1 MTRTLLAAAL
11 FAALASTASAQAWD
25 DRDDYPDV
33 RAEQDR
39 AGDILTS
46 LRLQLDRLRDDR
58 RVASEAPDGLARA
71 EDYISALEDRDDDP
85 SPREVQRA
93 QWLLGEVAREA
104 GLYDEGEYDEGERD
118 VIVMERDDPRA
129 RSEAERAR
137 YEADRARRVADQQRE
152 AAVAA
157 RLEADRERHRRATL
171 ERDLA
176 GLQARE
182 TERGLVVT
190 LGDVLFETGKAD
202 IKPGARRTLDQ
213 MIRALRADRSATLAI
228 EGHTDSVGKRNY
240 NLTLSQRRANAVRAY
255 LVGRGI
261 AANRILTRGLGPDYP
276 VASNRTEA
284 GRQQNRRVEM
294 IVQND
299 D

>member
-71 EDYISALEDRDDDP
+71 EDYISDLEDMDDDP

-104 GLYDEGEYDEGERD
+104 GLYDEGERD
-118 VIVMERDDPRA
+118 VIVVERDDPRA
-129 RSEAERAR
+129 GREAERAR

-152 AAVAA
+152 EALAA
-157 RLEADRERHRRATL
+157 RFEADRERHRSATL

-228 EGHTDSVGKRNY
+228 EGHTDSVGKRSY
-240 NLTLSQRRANAVRAY
+240 NLTLSQRRANTVRAY

>member
-71 EDYISALEDRDDDP
+71 EDYISGLEDMDDDP

-104 GLYDEGEYDEGERD
+104 GLYDEGERD

-129 RSEAERAR
+129 SREAERAR
-137 YEADRARRVADQQRE
+137 YEADRARRVADRQRE

>member
-71 EDYISALEDRDDDP
+71 EDYISNLEDMDDDP

-104 GLYDEGEYDEGERD
+104 GLYDEGERD

-129 RSEAERAR
+129 RREAEHAR
-137 YEADRARRVADQQRE
+137 YEADRARRVADRQRE

-157 RLEADRERHRRATL
+157 RLEADRERHRRAAL

>member
-71 EDYISALEDRDDDP
+71 EDYISNLEDMDDDP

-104 GLYDEGEYDEGERD
+104 GLYDEGERD

-129 RSEAERAR
+129 RREAEHAR
-137 YEADRARRVADQQRE
+137 YEADRARRVADRQRE